1 MLNRLLIA
9 PISSCHRAFKSVY
22 SLIVLEKEIPSFKPK
37 AIRIVVGLASSS
49 IRPAKYFCLE
59 VYTIV

>member
-22 SLIVLEKEIPSFKPK
+22 SLIVLEKEIPIFKAK
-37 AIRIVVGLASSS
+37 SICIVVGLASSS
-49 IRPAKYFCLE
+49 IRPAQFFCLGL
-59 VYTIV
+59 